1 MTPAPAVPGTP
12 ARRRTLRS
20 APALALAVGL
30 LAGCNQTPG
39 APPAAPGDISLNP
52 VPPGAAAPPPT
63 SAGQAACARLA
74 VSAVHRGV
82 RDRAT
87 GLMEARLR
95 VSSAAEGALITLI
108 EPYYGGL
115 YDDVLSNITVIPTNS
130 RPLAF
135 VSDLSP
141 GRSAEGYDQR
151 LTVSWLGR
159 LELLVDAG
167 GCDPVRI
174 LCDATACTVG

>member
-1 MTPAPAVPGTP
+1 
-12 ARRRTLRS
+12 
-20 APALALAVGL
+20 
-30 LAGCNQTPG
+30 
-39 APPAAPGDISLNP
+39 
-52 VPPGAAAPPPT
+52 
-63 SAGQAACARLA
+63 
-74 VSAVHRGV
+74 
-82 RDRAT
+82 
-87 GLMEARLR
+87 MEARLR

-115 YDDVLSNITVIPTNS
+115 YDDVLSNITVLPTNA

-141 GRSAEGYDQR
+141 GRSAEEYDRR

>member
-1 MTPAPAVPGTP
+1 MTPTRAVAGPP
-12 ARRRTLRS
+12 ARRRTPWS
-20 APALALAVGL
+20 APALALGL
-30 LAGCNQTPG
+30 LAGCAETPG
-39 APPAAPGDISLNP
+39 TPPAAPGDASLNRI
-52 VPPGAAAPPPT
+52 PPGAAAAPPPT
-63 SAGQAACARLA
+63 SAGQAACARLT

-115 YDDVLSNITVIPTNS
+115 YDDVLSNITVLPTNA

-141 GRSAEGYDQR
+141 GRSAEEYDQR